1 MPDAL
6 LSGSFPND
14 STQSDQ
20 ARWEENM
27 HVCKQAPSLKF
38 KEYEEQQQKCS
49 PETIFE
55 KNIAGNGGW
64 CQMVASLSASA
75 SALLKATM

>member
-27 HVCKQAPSLKF
+27 HVCKQAPTLKF
-38 KEYEEQQQKCS
+38 KKYEEQQ
-49 PETIFE
+49 
-55 KNIAGNGGW
+55 KNALRRQYLRRILLAAEDGARW
-64 CQMVASLSASA
+64 WPRFLLLHP
-75 SALLKATM
+75 LLKATM